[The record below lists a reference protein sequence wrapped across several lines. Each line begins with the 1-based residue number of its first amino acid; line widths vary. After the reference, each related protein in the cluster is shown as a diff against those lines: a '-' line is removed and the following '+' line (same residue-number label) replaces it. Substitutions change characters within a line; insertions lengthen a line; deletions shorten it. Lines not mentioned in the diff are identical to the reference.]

1 MSKDTENAET
11 FEKELIG
18 DKVTKS
24 ILDTQGEMVDDADIG
39 EVTFGR
45 GATKKTLLCTS
56 GVSLKKLVE
65 MSK

>member
-1 MSKDTENAET
+1 MSDITSDTGP

-18 DKVTKS
+18 DKVPES
-24 ILDTQGEMVDDADIG
+24 SLDIQDDLGNDAEIG

-45 GATKKTLLCTS
+45 GATKKVLLCTQ
-56 GVSLKKLVE
+56 GVTLKKLVD